1 MILSE
6 KNVSLSEKKSKRR
19 KGLLSKYE
27 QAEMDQS
34 KQRHQKAFV
43 VKRASLLPGLPHY
56 CR

>member
-43 VKRASLLPGLPHY
+43 S
-56 CR
+56 